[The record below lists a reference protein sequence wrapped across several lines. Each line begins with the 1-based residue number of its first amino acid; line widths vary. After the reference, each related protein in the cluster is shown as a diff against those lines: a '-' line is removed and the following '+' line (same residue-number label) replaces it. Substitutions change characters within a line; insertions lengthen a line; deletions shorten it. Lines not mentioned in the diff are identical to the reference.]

1 MKATDI
7 DNKFDEGEDV
17 LEFFDLS
24 KIERP
29 NEKLKRIN
37 VDFPIW
43 MLQGLDRKAKHLG
56 VNRQSILKMWVAE
69 KLEEYHPQGQ

>member
-7 DNKFDEGEDV
+7 DKKFDEGEDV

-69 KLEEYHPQGQ
+69 KLEECHSQVK

>member
-7 DNKFDEGEDV
+7 DKKFDEGEDV
-17 LEFFDLS
+17 LEFFDVS
-24 KIERP
+24 KLKRP

-56 VNRQSILKMWVAE
+56 INRQSILKMWVAE
-69 KLEEYHPQGQ
+69 KLEKNL

>member
-7 DNKFDEGEDV
+7 DKKFDEGEDV
-17 LEFFDLS
+17 LEFFDVS
-24 KIERP
+24 KLKRP

-56 VNRQSILKMWVAE
+56 INRKVREKSVIL
-69 KLEEYHPQGQ
+69 QI